1 MITICLLSIELDI
14 LQNSIWDICS
24 SYTGI
29 GVRLGSWAVSRPSGW
44 AGFSNNSS
52 LLYLINHKGKDVEP

>member
-24 SYTGI
+24 SY
-29 GVRLGSWAVSRPSGW
+29 AVQVLVSGW
-44 AGFSNNSS
+44 AVLFDTVTRAMSIPNKNF
-52 LLYLINHKGKDVEP
+52 